1 MKFITVLAAIA
12 LTVQISSAESIW
24 IEGEQS
30 TKHSCCAHGWYDDV
44 TKDVLSGGT
53 WLGHYHKTESG
64 EATYSVRAGA
74 ADKYLF
80 WLRCNPFRTAMSYRL
95 GDGAWTEIDLRQF
108 REKIRISPKPDHRY
122 IAWVKVGTVALAKG
136 QQDLSLRITKG
147 NMPLVHGGIDCM
159 VFSNDGFTPTGAVR
173 PGELKQTPAT
183 PDEWFPVI
191 VPDETFSAKS
201 VIDVSAL
208 LHRPAGKL
216 GFLKRSGAGLKFEKS
231 PKPVKFWGCG
241 ANFDANLNAEAQTCR
256 IRYLAKHGVNMVRQ
270 HPLFGWLGRRDS
282 EGFAERLDQFDKWF
296 AELKDHG
303 IYMTWSVFY
312 PLMISEADG
321 YDPDLFAEL
330 PAGREGL
337 RRTDGLVNISPHLQD
352 LQWAYLRELLTHVN
366 PYTKRAY
373 KDDPALAVVE
383 VHNEDCVFWHHT
395 LNSLQARETKQPK
408 HAKLLRR
415 MFCRWAKRRYRTD
428 AALRRAWGGSESMA
442 SGELRLHGAWEF
454 GGGQP
459 DPRKG
464 DFIRFLTELQRGFY
478 ERREQRLRKLGYKG
492 VTVTT
497 AWRAG
502 GPIADPANLY
512 CDDAMDMIDRHNYFG
527 GGVGGHGIK
536 AGPVQHASHLDRPGR
551 GILSSGFYQIE
562 DKPFSIT
569 EWTQKPP
576 NQWKAEIAPLVAFYG
591 MGLQGWDASY
601 HFLNI
606 LPGIGGGWPNLRSY
620 VTDTPHYIGQFP
632 ALAIAIHKG
641 HITEA
646 PLAAARRLR
655 TDDLF
660 RGIDPLGQD
669 LVSGKQGEKDTLA
682 KATTPR
688 EVLAIGRVTVSFKG
702 GRSTK
707 ISWTRYVKNG
717 VIRSMTG
724 ELTWDTKRRVVTITA
739 KKTHG
744 VIGFAGGETFK
755 LPAAHITVTTP
766 FVSLLLTA
774 LDDKPLAQSRH
785 ILITAMARDKQTD
798 ARYSPSGESLLEVG
812 KPPLLMEPVQAVI
825 RLMGAPP
832 KEVNVLDFHGV
843 PTGRQVKTDGQ
854 SFTLDGTHRTY
865 YYEVKR

>member
-1 MKFITVLAAIA
+1 M
-12 LTVQISSAESIW
+12 VQVSSAESIW

-30 TKHSCCAHGWYDDV
+30 TQHTCRAHSWYDDV
-44 TKDVLSGGT
+44 AKDDLSGGK
-53 WLGHYHKTESG
+53 WLGHYHETESG
-64 EATYSVRAGA
+64 EATYSLHAEI
-74 ADKYLF
+74 ADKYMF
-80 WLRCNPFRTAMSYRL
+80 WLRCNPFRTVMSYRL
-95 GDGAWTEIDLRQF
+95 GNGEWTEIDLRQF
-108 REKIRISPKPDHRY
+108 RERIMISPKPDHRF

-136 QQDLSLRITKG
+136 KQELSLRISKG
-147 NMPLVHGGIDCM
+147 DAKLVHGGIDCM
-159 VFSNDGFTPTGAVR
+159 VFSNDGFTPTGIMR
-173 PGELKQTPAT
+173 PGEADQTPAG

-191 VPDETFSAKS
+191 VPDETFSARS
-201 VIDVSAL
+201 VIDVSSL
-208 LHRPAGKL
+208 LHRPAGRFGPLQRYK
-216 GFLKRSGAGLKFEKS
+216 AGLKFAKS

-241 ANFDANLNAEAQTCR
+241 ANYDANLNPEAQTQR

-282 EGFAERLDQFDKWF
+282 EGFDERLDQFDKWF
-296 AELKDHG
+296 AELKANG

-312 PLMISEADG
+312 PLMITEADG
-321 YDPDLFAEL
+321 YPPDLFAEL
-330 PAGREGL
+330 PVERDGKL
-337 RRTDGLVNISPHLQD
+337 RRTEGLVNISPFLQD
-352 LQWAYLRELLTHVN
+352 LQWEYLRALLTHVN
-366 PYTKRAY
+366 PYTKLAY
-373 KDDPALAVVE
+373 KDDPALAVLE
-383 VHNEDCVFWHHT
+383 VHNEDCIFWHHT
-395 LNSLQARETKQPK
+395 LNSLQSGATKQPK

-415 MFCRWAKRRYRTD
+415 MFCRWARRRYKND
-428 AALRRAWGGSESMA
+428 AALRRAWKSNESLA
-442 SGELRLHGAWEF
+442 SGELRIHGGWEF
-454 GGGQP
+454 RGHGQP

-464 DFIRFLTELQRGFY
+464 DFIRFLAELQRGFY
-478 ERREQRLRKLGYKG
+478 ERRLQRLRKLGYRG
-492 VTVTT
+492 VTATT

-502 GPIADPANLY
+502 GPLADPANLY

-527 GGVGGHGIK
+527 GGAGGHGIATGAIK
-536 AGPVQHASHLDRPGR
+536 HASHLDRPGG

-562 DKPFSIT
+562 DKPFSMT

-606 LPGIGGGWPNLRSY
+606 LPGIGSGWPNLRSY

-632 ALAIAIHKG
+632 ALAIVIHKG

-655 TDDLF
+655 PDDLF

-669 LVSGKQGEKDTLA
+669 LVSGKQDTKEARA

-707 ISWTRYVKNG
+707 VPWNRYVKSG
-717 VIRSMTG
+717 VIRSMTD
-724 ELTWDTKRRVVTITA
+724 ELTWDTKRRVVTVEA

-744 VIGFAGGETFK
+744 VIGFAGGEAFN

-766 FVSLLLTA
+766 FVSLLLTS
-774 LDDKPLAQSRH
+774 LDDKPLVQSRH
-785 ILITAMARDKQTD
+785 ILITAMARDKQTG
-798 ARYSPSGESLLEVG
+798 ARYSPSGESLIEVG

-825 RLMGAPP
+825 TLKGAPP
-832 KEVNVLDFHGV
+832 KEVNVLNFHGI
-843 PTGRQVKTDGQ
+843 PTGQRVKTDGK